1 MRTIGSLIQTGRS
14 IHVKRS
20 PPAALQPSGLSNRHC
35 FGLFCEI
42 GKRFQKAAIMFPAGI
57 YYVQTRGLP
66 CLYEQTCLSN
76 SVCPLYV
83 QTRGCASSVR
93 AGFSLLTGSVYIYVL
108 IQKNNLQPWRVLVFD
123 TRAPALCAVATSTR
137 HEKNQNGKP
146 NRKARRRGAVPAKP
160 LGIGCRFSAV
170 RSFLFIGFAVMIIS

>member
-93 AGFSLLTGSVYIYVL
+93 AGFSLLTGSVIYAYRRAALQTLTRTSVVTFSFLPSLASCRVDKSALRRNSVL
-108 IQKNNLQPWRVLVFD
+108 LISKSISFFHSLYNLQP
-123 TRAPALCAVATSTR
+123 
-137 HEKNQNGKP
+137 
-146 NRKARRRGAVPAKP
+146 
-160 LGIGCRFSAV
+160 
-170 RSFLFIGFAVMIIS
+170 

>member
-57 YYVQTRGLP
+57 YYVQTRG
-66 CLYEQTCLSN
+66 
-76 SVCPLYV
+76 
-83 QTRGCASSVR
+83 CASSVR
-93 AGFSLLTGSVYIYVL
+93 AGFSLLTGSVIYAYRRAA
-108 IQKNNLQPWRVLVFD
+108 LQTLTRTSVVTFSFLPSLASCRVD
-123 TRAPALCAVATSTR
+123 KPAL
-137 HEKNQNGKP
+137 
-146 NRKARRRGAVPAKP
+146 RRNSVLLISKS
-160 LGIGCRFSAV
+160 I
-170 RSFLFIGFAVMIIS
+170 SFFHSLL

>member
-42 GKRFQKAAIMFPAGI
+42 GKRFQKAAIMFPTGI

-93 AGFSLLTGSVYIYVL
+93 AGFSLLTGSIIYAYRRAA
-108 IQKNNLQPWRVLVFD
+108 LQTLTRTSVVTFSFLPSLASCRVD
-123 TRAPALCAVATSTR
+123 KPAL
-137 HEKNQNGKP
+137 
-146 NRKARRRGAVPAKP
+146 RRNSVLLISKS
-160 LGIGCRFSAV
+160 I
-170 RSFLFIGFAVMIIS
+170 SFFHSLL

>member
-57 YYVQTRGLP
+57 YYVQTRG
-66 CLYEQTCLSN
+66 
-76 SVCPLYV
+76 
-83 QTRGCASSVR
+83 CASSVR
-93 AGFSLLTGSVYIYVL
+93 AGFSLLTGSVIYAY
-108 IQKNNLQPWRVLVFD
+108 RRAACLVCTRFITFSPTTTLGLCSFIYLKSALYNCPRSESKPPSGPHDENSWQGNPPINTSAAGTSFASIFD
-123 TRAPALCAVATSTR
+123 KSAT
-137 HEKNQNGKP
+137 
-146 NRKARRRGAVPAKP
+146 
-160 LGIGCRFSAV
+160 
-170 RSFLFIGFAVMIIS
+170 